1 MFAKYAEPGKS
12 RLRFLWPFCDKRP
25 KNGSGEAAS
34 LISIPFTVAALT
46 VFGRLKCLFMADSN
60 EEVTKE

>member
-1 MFAKYAEPGKS
+1 MFARYAEPGKS

-25 KNGSGEAAS
+25 EKGAGKAPS
-34 LISIPFTVAALT
+34 LIFIPFTVAGLK
-46 VFGRLKCLFMADSN
+46 VFAKLKCLFMAVSN